1 MFCTKCG
8 NQLPDKA
15 VFCTKCGAP
24 QKKDIQQSVNS
35 QSSQQNGNPLNVQQY
50 RNDAG
55 NQGTAVGAYPL
66 QQPSGDIHPPIN
78 GGSQI
83 QNAGMHT
90 HQPPPVNPGFQ
101 PFPPGGNQGMFIP
114 PEPEKKGSKGIVA
127 VLIILTVIILALCGV
142 LLYFIFSGDKS
153 STASSSEADSFSDS
167 DPEEDTGASV
177 RTTASGKKIKP
188 ITGTTA
194 VPASQPKTQPTTA
207 KPAGYA
213 GIQQL
218 AADKQPLHINYVSSD
233 VSDYPLVK
241 VYFTAEDNQGKTVM
255 LSSPTAGIKETV
267 SGGKEAEREIKS
279 VKQLK
284 GREGVSFD
292 LVADKSGSMDYDL
305 PMMQNIMSQ
314 FVDALDYQ
322 SGDKAELIAFDSYVM
337 YMCTHTNDSQ
347 LLKNGINNMSAYGQ
361 TALYDAL
368 LEAVL
373 NSGAQQGA
381 RCVIAFTDGDD
392 CASTHTADEVIKR
405 ANELSVPI
413 FIIGTV
419 SSYDDY
425 DRIAVNTGGQYWNIN
440 NISDMHQILDQIY
453 EKEKDMYC
461 IEYMSDSKEEP
472 RKERKISIAVADETY
487 GGISEMQFTPTEAR
501 KQQSHNSRYELI
513 TGDVDWA
520 EANAECIK
528 RGGHLITISSDAEMQ
543 KASEIAEA
551 AGLSYIWIGGY
562 TSVRGS
568 TAYGHWITGEKFDY
582 QKWYPGEPSRDDLDG
597 TPEMYLML
605 WKVDDK
611 GWTWNDQR
619 EGLFKDEKIAR
630 IFKGKTG
637 YICEYE
643 S

>member
-1 MFCTKCG
+1 MFCNKCG

-15 VFCTKCGAP
+15 AFCTKCGAP
-24 QKKDIQQSVNS
+24 LNNNTQPQGNQRSPQQSGNQMNGQQPGGGMPPQGNGGEQIQQGGMYPPP
-35 QSSQQNGNPLNVQQY
+35 QSSV
-50 RNDAG
+50 D
-55 NQGTAVGAYPL
+55 
-66 QQPSGDIHPPIN
+66 
-78 GGSQI
+78 
-83 QNAGMHT
+83 
-90 HQPPPVNPGFQ
+90 PGFP
-101 PFPPGGNQGMFIP
+101 PFPPGGNQGMPIP
-114 PEPEKKGSKGIVA
+114 PMPEKKSNKGIVA

-142 LLYFIFSGDKS
+142 LLYFILNDAGKS
-153 STASSSEADSFSDS
+153 SSSSSSKSDGISDTDDREEA
-167 DPEEDTGASV
+167 GI
-177 RTTASGKKIKP
+177 TTTSGKKTKP

-194 VPASQPKTQPTTA
+194 ALTTQPKTQPTTA
-207 KPAGYA
+207 KPTGYS
-213 GIQQL
+213 GIKQL
-218 AADKQPLHINYVSSD
+218 ADNKQPVQLNYVSSD

-241 VYFTAEDNQGKTVM
+241 VYFTAEDSQGKTVM
-255 LSSPTAGIKETV
+255 LNSPTAGITEVV

-279 VKQLK
+279 IKQLK

-305 PMMQNIMSQ
+305 PMMQDIMSE
-314 FVDALDYQ
+314 FVDALDYK

-337 YMCTHTNDSQ
+337 YMCTHTNDPQ

-392 CASTHTADEVIKR
+392 CASIHTADEVINR

-440 NISDMHQILDQIY
+440 NISDMNQILDQIY
-453 EKEKDMYC
+453 AKEKDMYC
-461 IEYMSDSKEEP
+461 IEYMSDSKAEP
-472 RKERKISIAVADETY
+472 KKERKINIAVADETY
-487 GGISEMQFTPTEAR
+487 GAISEMQFTPTEAR

-513 TGDVDWA
+513 TGDMDWA

-528 RGGHLITISSDAEMQ
+528 RGGHLVTITSDDEMKKVSDMAEG
-543 KASEIAEA
+543 

-562 TSVRGS
+562 TSVRGNS
-568 TAYGHWITGEKFDY
+568 AYGHWITGEQFTY

-619 EGLFKDEKIAR
+619 EGVFKDKKIAH

>member
-1 MFCTKCG
+1 MFCNKCG

-24 QKKDIQQSVNS
+24 QNNNTQQQGNSRTIQQSGNQMTGS
-35 QSSQQNGNPLNVQQY
+35 QP

-55 NQGTAVGAYPL
+55 DQRTASGAYPF
-66 QQPSGDIHPPIN
+66 QQPGGGMIPQRNGSPQMQQGAMYPPP
-78 GGSQI
+78 Q
-83 QNAGMHT
+83 
-90 HQPPPVNPGFQ
+90 PPVNPGFP
-101 PFPPGGNQGMFIP
+101 PFPPGGDQGMFIP
-114 PEPEKKGSKGIVA
+114 PEPEKKSNKGIVA

-142 LLYFIFSGDKS
+142 LLYFILSGDKS
-153 STASSSEADSFSDS
+153 STASSSEADSFYDTDS
-167 DPEEDTGASV
+167 EEDPGTSG
-177 RTTASGKKIKP
+177 RTTVSGKNTKP

-194 VPASQPKTQPTTA
+194 VPATQPKTQPTTA
-207 KPAGYA
+207 KPTGYA

-218 AADKQPLHINYVSSD
+218 TYDKQPVNINYVSSD

-241 VYFTAEDNQGKTVM
+241 VYFTAEDNQGKTVT
-255 LSSPTAGIKETV
+255 LSSPTAGIKETI

-337 YMCTHTNDSQ
+337 YMCTHTNDPQ

-472 RKERKISIAVADETY
+472 KKERKISIAVADETY

-501 KQQSHNSRYELI
+501 RQQSHNSRYELI

-528 RGGHLITISSDAEMQ
+528 RGGHLVTISSDDEM
-543 KASEIAEA
+543 KKVSGMADG

-568 TAYGHWITGEKFDY
+568 TAYGHWITGENFNY

>member
-1 MFCTKCG
+1 MFCNKCG

-15 VFCTKCGAP
+15 AFCTKCGAP
-24 QKKDIQQSVNS
+24 QKND
-35 QSSQQNGNPLNVQQY
+35 VQQ
-50 RNDAG
+50 AG
-55 NQGTAVGAYPL
+55 NQQSSPQHPGGTV
-66 QQPSGDIHPPIN
+66 PPQ
-78 GGSQI
+78 G
-83 QNAGMHT
+83 NAGSPIQQGEMYPPP
-90 HQPPPVNPGFQ
+90 QPPVNPGFP
-101 PFPPGGNQGMFIP
+101 PFPPGGEQGMFIP
-114 PEPEKKGSKGIVA
+114 PEPEKKGSKGIVV
-127 VLIILTVIILALCGV
+127 VLIILTVVILALCGV
-142 LLYFIFSGDKS
+142 LLYFLLSGDRSSSGDSEKS
-153 STASSSEADSFSDS
+153 SSSDMDS
-167 DPEEDTGASV
+167 DEEYV
-177 RTTASGKKIKP
+177 KKRTTTSSKEKDDP

-194 VPASQPKTQPTTA
+194 VPATQPKTQPTTA
-207 KPAGYA
+207 RPTSYIDIEKLADSR
-213 GIQQL
+213 QQM
-218 AADKQPLHINYVSSD
+218 QINYVSSD

-241 VYFTAEDNQGKTVM
+241 VYFTAEDNQGKTVT
-255 LSSPTAGIKETV
+255 LSSPTAGIKEVV
-267 SGGKEAEREIKS
+267 SGGKEVEREIKS

-292 LVADKSGSMDYDL
+292 LVADKSGSMDNDL
-305 PMMQNIMSQ
+305 PLMQTIMSE
-314 FVDALDYQ
+314 FVDALDYR

-337 YMCTHTNDSQ
+337 YMCTYTSDIQ

-392 CASTHTADEVIKR
+392 CASLHTADEVIQR

-413 FIIGTV
+413 FIIGAN

-425 DRIAVNTGGQYWNIN
+425 DRIAENTGGQYWNIN
-440 NISDMHQILDQIY
+440 NISDMNQILDQIY
-453 EKEKDMYC
+453 AKEKDMYC
-461 IEYMSDSKEEP
+461 IEYVSDSKEEP
-472 RKERKISIAVADETY
+472 KKERRINIAIADDTY

-513 TGDVDWA
+513 TGDVEWA

-543 KASEIAEA
+543 KASEMAEA
-551 AGLSYIWIGGY
+551 AGLSYVWIGGY

-568 TAYGHWITGEKFDY
+568 TAYGHWITGEMFDY

-605 WKVDDK
+605 WKVDSS

-619 EGLFKDEKIAR
+619 DGLFKDPQIAK

>member
-8 NQLPDKA
+8 NQLPDNA
-15 VFCTKCGAP
+15 AFCTKCGAP
-24 QKKDIQQSVNS
+24 LNKTNQHP
-35 QSSQQNGNPLNVQQY
+35 GNPNPPQQPV
-50 RNDAG
+50 NQMNGQQPAG
-55 NQGTAVGAYPL
+55 NM
-66 QQPSGDIHPPIN
+66 PPQEN
-78 GGSQI
+78 GGVHI
-83 QNAGMHT
+83 
-90 HQPPPVNPGFQ
+90 
-101 PFPPGGNQGMFIP
+101 PPGGMYPPPQPPFQPGGNPEMFIP
-114 PEPEKKGSKGIVA
+114 PQPEKKSNKGIVA
-127 VLIILTVIILALCGV
+127 VLIVLTVIILALCGV
-142 LLYFIFSGDKS
+142 LLYFILNDDGKS
-153 STASSSEADSFSDS
+153 SSSDSSESDS
-167 DPEEDTGASV
+167 ISDINQGEGNNSEKV
-177 RTTASGKKIKP
+177 TTASKKGNKP
-188 ITGTTA
+188 MTGTTA
-194 VPASQPKTQPTTA
+194 VPKTQPKTEPTTA
-207 KPAGYA
+207 KPTGYS
-213 GIQQL
+213 GIKQL
-218 AADKQPLHINYVSSD
+218 ADNKQPVQLNYVSSD

-241 VYFTAEDNQGKTVM
+241 VYFTAENNQGQTVT
-255 LSSPTAGIKETV
+255 LSSPTAGITEVV
-267 SGGKEAEREIKS
+267 SGGKEVEREVKS
-279 VKQLK
+279 IKQLK

-292 LVADKSGSMDYDL
+292 LVADKSGSMEYDL
-305 PMMQNIMSQ
+305 PMMQNIMSE
-314 FVDALDYQ
+314 FVDALDYK

-337 YMCTHTNDSQ
+337 YMCTHTNDPQ

-392 CASTHTADEVIKR
+392 CASIHTADEVINR

-440 NISDMHQILDQIY
+440 NISDMNQILDQIY
-453 EKEKDMYC
+453 AKEKDMYC
-461 IEYMSDSKEEP
+461 IEYMSDSKEEAK
-472 RKERKISIAVADETY
+472 KERKINIAVADETY

-528 RGGHLITISSDAEMQ
+528 RGGHLVTITSDEEMKKVSDMAEG
-543 KASEIAEA
+543 
-551 AGLSYIWIGGY
+551 AGMSYIWIGGY

-568 TAYGHWITGEKFDY
+568 SAYGHWITGEQFTY